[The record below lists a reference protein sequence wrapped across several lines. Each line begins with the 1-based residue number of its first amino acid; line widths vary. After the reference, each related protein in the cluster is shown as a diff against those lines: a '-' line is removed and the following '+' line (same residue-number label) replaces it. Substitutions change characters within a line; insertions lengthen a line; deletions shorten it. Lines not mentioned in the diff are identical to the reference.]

1 MPTVLITG
9 GTGLIGTALSQ
20 HLLNE
25 GYNVIIL
32 SRNPQETASR
42 HGVDAQRKFFRYS
55 GNIYYSRWNIREMT
69 IDSAAFKEADYI
81 VHLAGAGV
89 ADKRWTDARKKEILE
104 SRTRSSALLLKYLKN
119 ETNKVKA
126 VISASAIGWYGPD
139 NGKVFTE
146 NDPPAKDFL
155 GQTCESWESSIDPVV
170 DLGKRLVKLRTGI
183 VLSND
188 GGALAE
194 FKKPIRFGMAAVLGD
209 GKQMTSWVHI
219 DDVCRAFIHAIEYQQ
234 MHGVYNL
241 TAPNPVTHEQL
252 TIDLATQMKGKMF
265 IRSKVPAAILKLVL
279 GEMSIEILK
288 SATVSSEKLQHEG
301 FSFLFP
307 DLHKA
312 LTDLIGSRKSNGA
325 DGIHS

>member
-42 HGVDAQRKFFRYS
+42 HDVDAQRKFFRYS
-55 GNIYYSRWNIREMT
+55 GNIFYSRWNIREMT
-69 IDSAAFKEADYI
+69 IDAAAFKEADFI

-104 SRTRSSALLLKYLKN
+104 SRTRSSELLLKYLKN
-119 ETNKVKA
+119 EENKVKA

-146 NDPPAKDFL
+146 DDPPANDFL
-155 GQTCESWESSIDPVV
+155 GQTCLAWESSIDPVMA
-170 DLGKRLVKLRTGI
+170 LGKRLVKLRTGI

-194 FKKPIRFGMAAVLGD
+194 FKKPIRLGVAAVLGD

-219 DDVCRAFIHAIEYQQ
+219 DDVCRGFIHAIENQQ
-234 MHGVYNL
+234 MHGSYNL
-241 TAPNPVTHEQL
+241 TAPHPVTNEKL
-252 TIDLATQMKGKMF
+252 TMELAADMKGKMF
-265 IRSKVPAAILKLVL
+265 IRSRVPAGILKLIL
-279 GEMSIEILK
+279 GEMSVEILK
-288 SATVSSEKLQHEG
+288 SATVSSAKLQKEG
-301 FSFLFP
+301 FTFLFQ
-307 DLHKA
+307 DIDKA
-312 LTDLIGSRKSNGA
+312 LADLTGVRRPVSF
-325 DGIHS
+325 DGIHL

>member
-55 GNIYYSRWNIREMT
+55 GNIFYSRWNIREMT
-69 IDSAAFKEADYI
+69 IDTAAFKEADFI

-104 SRTRSSALLLKYLKN
+104 SRTRSSELLLKYLKN
-119 ETNKVKA
+119 EENKVKA
-126 VISASAIGWYGPD
+126 VVSASAIGWYGPD

-146 NDPPAKDFL
+146 DDPPANDFL
-155 GQTCESWESSIDPVV
+155 GQTCVAWETSIDPVKA
-170 DLGKRLVKLRTGI
+170 LGKRLVKLRTGI

-194 FKKPIRFGMAAVLGD
+194 FKKPIRLGVAAVLGD

-219 DDVCRAFIHAIEYQQ
+219 DDVCRGFIHAIENHQ

-241 TAPNPVTHEQL
+241 TAPHPVTHEKL
-252 TIDLATQMKGKMF
+252 TIDLATYMKGKMF
-265 IRSKVPAAILKLVL
+265 IRSRVPAGILKLVL
-279 GEMSIEILK
+279 GEMSVEILK
-288 SATVSSEKLQHEG
+288 SATVSSAKLQKEG
-301 FSFLFP
+301 FTFLFS
-307 DLHKA
+307 DIDKA
-312 LTDLIGSRKSNGA
+312 LQDLTGLRRAVIS